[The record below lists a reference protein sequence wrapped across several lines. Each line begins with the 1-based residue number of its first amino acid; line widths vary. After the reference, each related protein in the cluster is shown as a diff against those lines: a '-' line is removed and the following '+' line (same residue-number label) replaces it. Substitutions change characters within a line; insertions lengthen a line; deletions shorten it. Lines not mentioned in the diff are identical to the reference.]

1 MNQGRVWCVVN
12 PTVGLPLL
20 LGSVALTS
28 LAVHTSVMTHTTW
41 MSNYWQGSSR
51 VRTSDN
57 GNASVA
63 SIAPKAEPAFV
74 VSVAPVAGIPG
85 RTESSFVVTV
95 APNPAAAATTY
106 GEAEPAVT
114 RTVSIATAVPQ

>member
-1 MNQGRVWCVVN
+1 MNQGRVWCVVH

-41 MSNYWQGSSR
+41 MSNYWQGSAR

-63 SIAPKAEPAFV
+63 SIAPRAEPAFV
-74 VSVAPVAGIPG
+74 ISVAPVAGIPG

-95 APNPAAAATTY
+95 APNPAAAATAS
-106 GEAEPAVT
+106 GEVEPAVS
-114 RTVSIATAVPQ
+114 RTVSVATAAAQ